1 MKKLVG
7 LISLLLV
14 MVLTMALTSSKTQK
28 EASLEGTW
36 ELVNRFNYED
46 QRISDTIPNT
56 NGYRQVKI
64 YSKGKVMWTRYSPED
79 PAEWFGFGSYKNTS
93 DELEE
98 RLEYGSGAMM
108 KIVDTVQV
116 FKFELHLYSDSYSQI
131 TLDESGNRTFSEN
144 YRRID

>member
-7 LISLLLV
+7 LISLFLV
-14 MVLTMALTSSKTQK
+14 MVLTMALTSSETQK
-28 EASLEGTW
+28 EDSLEGTW

-46 QRISDTIPNT
+46 QHVTDTIANT

-64 YSKGKVMWTRYSPED
+64 YSKGKVMWTRYSPDD
-79 PAEWFGFGSYKNTS
+79 PAEWFGFGSYKNTA

-108 KIVDTVQV
+108 QIVDTVQI
-116 FKFELHLYSDSYSQI
+116 FKFELQLYSDSYSQI
-131 TLDESGNRTFSEN
+131 TLDEAGNRTFSEN